1 MYISLPYIQHVF
13 LFEFGVIFPCHVR
26 YHQIELKQ
34 HQIIQL
40 TISILLMQHLQQ
52 QQLVT
57 GSDLSTYREAP
68 LFEYQTGFEIK
79 TKDVLEF
86 KERECY
92 MFPNQRLKYL

>member
-1 MYISLPYIQHVF
+1 
-13 LFEFGVIFPCHVR
+13 
-26 YHQIELKQ
+26 
-34 HQIIQL
+34 
-40 TISILLMQHLQQ
+40 MQHLQQ

-57 GSDLSTYREAP
+57 GSDFSTYREAP